1 MNDDIM
7 NTDRTRRDRWGRYLV
22 VPPDG
27 TKPVGYTRA
36 TTIAKT
42 LDDTTALMSWGER
55 MTAIGLA
62 RRPDLL
68 AQIDGNTDDTK
79 TLNALC
85 QKAKEAGGAT
95 IRRDLGT
102 ALHSIL
108 ERAWTEPDYTPP
120 AAHINDVEAVN
131 ETIRAHGLAVV
142 PGMHERIVVLDEY
155 RIAGTF
161 DLMLS
166 DAIGNLYLADIKTG
180 STVKYGGLSF
190 ATQLSIY
197 ANADNLYTQG
207 GEADGSDDLRE
218 PMPLV
223 SQAVAFIIHV
233 EPGSGVCEL
242 HQLNLDYRLVET
254 AMMVRNMRKATTYL
268 SPVEPVRDPRDRWI
282 RDRIATLKKVAPDQ
296 LVRMWPTDIPTPK
309 NSAVYDNDTI
319 DRLDALCA
327 RVEADN
333 EAPFPTADPTIQ
345 TPSRATQAPVEPP
358 QTNQPDEGDLQPDQL
373 DELRTMFGALNDQ
386 QREWIGARV
395 AEARDVNVPI
405 RVAEDP
411 TVRRIHIAH
420 ALIHGVTNYT
430 TDDLDVM
437 IRDTLHFMFDDD
449 AVMTPTV
456 TLGSIIGLL
465 NSRQAGTF
473 RSFIELG
480 ARNPNRTPNG
490 V

>member
-1 MNDDIM
+1 MDDIM

-27 TKPVGYTRA
+27 GKPVGYTRA

-68 AQIDGNTDDTK
+68 AQIDDNTDDTK

-108 ERAWTEPDYTPP
+108 ERSWIEPGYTPP
-120 AAHINDVEAVN
+120 VAHINDVKAVHATLN
-131 ETIRAHGLAVV
+131 AHGLTVV
-142 PGMHERIVVLDEY
+142 DGMNERIVVLDEY

-161 DLMLS
+161 DLMLA
-166 DAIGNLYLADIKTG
+166 DAHGNLYLADIKTG

-197 ANADNLYTQG
+197 ANADSLYTQG
-207 GEADGSDDLRE
+207 TEPDGSGDVRE
-218 PMPLV
+218 SMPNV
-223 SQAVAFIIHV
+223 SQAVAYLIHV
-233 EPGSGVCEL
+233 EPGSGRCDM

-254 AMMVRNMRKATTYL
+254 AMMVRDMRKATTYL
-268 SPVEPVRDPRDRWI
+268 SPVKPTADPRDRWI
-282 RDRIATLKKVAPDQ
+282 RDRIATLKQIAPDQ
-296 LVRMWPTDIPTPK
+296 LIRMWPTDIPTPK
-309 NSAVYDNDTI
+309 NSAAYDNDTI

-333 EAPFPTADPTIQ
+333 EVPFPTGDPTIQ
-345 TPSRATQAPVEPP
+345 TPPRATQTPYTAPHA
-358 QTNQPDEGDLQPDQL
+358 NQPDEGDLQPDQL
-373 DELRTMFGALNDQ
+373 DELRTQFATLNDD

-395 AEARDVNVPI
+395 TEARHVNMPI
-405 RVAEDP
+405 RVAETP
-411 TVRRIHIAH
+411 TERRIHIAN
-420 ALIHGVTNYT
+420 ALIHGITHYT
-430 TDDLDVM
+430 PDDLDGM
-437 IRDTLHFMFDDD
+437 IRDTIRFIVDDD

-480 ARNPNRTPNG
+480 ARNPDRTPNG